1 MTKIESDLQKAIK
14 RVRHLKASG
23 RDWEAR
29 RREEERMEAKWKQW
43 ENDDD

>member
-1 MTKIESDLQKAIK
+1 MTKIEGDLRK
-14 RVRHLKASG
+14 RFKQARHLKASG

-29 RREEERMEAKWKQW
+29 RREEERMEAM